1 MVTVA
6 ISETDRHA
14 VGASWTRWPNGTL
27 LHVLTA
33 AGAERLST
41 MGNERR
47 YRAGELMIVEGT
59 PDTDVIV
66 LLSGYAKVIGNTAD
80 GHVVLL
86 SIRVGGD
93 VVGELAALDGQPRSA
108 TVVAAT
114 GVTARVVARRQF
126 QEFLAGWPV
135 AADAIHRSVAAK
147 LRMATRQRI
156 DIGGG
161 SVLTRLARMLHYLT
175 AHHGQQLPGGVQIGV
190 PLSQPDLAAL
200 INAAEPSLHR
210 AMTYLRQQGV
220 VRTGYRTLMI
230 TDQIRL
236 ERLALESAG

>member
-1 MVTVA
+1 MIPKTG
-6 ISETDRHA
+6 SRP
-14 VGASWTRWPNGTL
+14 VGASWTRWPRGTL
-27 LHVLTA
+27 LHRLDA
-33 AGAERLST
+33 ADAETLST
-41 MGNERR
+41 MGTERR

-66 LLSGYAKVIGNTAD
+66 LLSGYAKVIGSTAD

-86 SIRVGGD
+86 SIRIGGD

-114 GVTARVVARRQF
+114 GVTARVIDRPRF
-126 QEFLAGWPV
+126 TEFLAGWPM
-135 AADAIHRSVAAK
+135 AADAIHRSIAAK

-156 DIGGG
+156 DIGAG
-161 SVLTRLARMLHYLT
+161 SVLARLARILHYLMT
-175 AHHGQQLPGGVQIGV
+175 HHGQRLPGGVQIGV

-210 AMTYLRQQGV
+210 ALATLRQQGV
-220 VRTGYRTLMI
+220 VRTGYRTLI
-230 TDQIRL
+230 ILDQTRL
-236 ERLALESAG
+236 KQLALESAD